1 LQEDGILK
9 KKTEPLKR
17 KRRKAESEPSAL
29 PAQLASQIVELLR
42 TNKKVR
48 GDHLSE
54 QEFAD
59 AFRVSRTPVR
69 EAFRLLEDMSVLEK
83 RPNRGY
89 FLLRDADALEHQ
101 HLQAGESED
110 RVYFDIAA
118 DRLSGALPERFT
130 ENQLMRRY
138 GVSRSRL
145 VKYLLQMQ
153 HEGWLE
159 RLPGHG
165 WEFQPTLNSPEVYE
179 QSFRFRLLIEPV
191 ALLEPGYTISPDT
204 ISHLRNQQKAML
216 DGGIFSYSRSHTF
229 QIGAT
234 FHETIVAAAQN
245 PFYVD
250 AIRRVNRLRRLMEYR
265 LTTGRSRM
273 IQQCKEH
280 LALLDILE
288 TGNYS
293 EASTYL
299 RKHLEG
305 AQAQKLGLAKKTG
318 SALSKT
324 VAHDL

>member
-1 LQEDGILK
+1 LD
-9 KKTEPLKR
+9 
-17 KRRKAESEPSAL
+17 SEPSAL
-29 PAQLASQIVELLR
+29 PTQLASQIVELLR
-42 TNKKVR
+42 TTRRVS
-48 GDHLSE
+48 GEHLSE
-54 QEFAD
+54 QELAD

-69 EAFRLLEDMSVLEK
+69 EAFRLLEEMSVLEK

-101 HLQAGESED
+101 YLQAGEAEE

-138 GVSRSRL
+138 DISRSRL
-145 VKYLLQMQ
+145 VKYLLRMQ
-153 HEGWLE
+153 HEGWLD

-191 ALLEPGYTISPDT
+191 ALLEPGYSISPDT
-204 ISHLRNQQKAML
+204 IAHLRGQQKAML

-229 QIGAT
+229 QIGAS
-234 FHETIVAAAQN
+234 FHEAIIGAAQN
-245 PFYVD
+245 PFLLD
-250 AIRRVNRLRRLMEYR
+250 SIRRVNRLRRLMEYR

-280 LALLDILE
+280 LALLDLLE
-288 TGNYS
+288 TGDYV
-293 EASTYL
+293 ASSAFL
-299 RKHLEG
+299 KKHLVG

-318 SALSKT
+318 GATPKT
-324 VAHDL
+324 IARDI

>member
-1 LQEDGILK
+1 MRDR
-9 KKTEPLKR
+9 TLKR
-17 KRRKAESEPSAL
+17 KRSATTEPEPSAL
-29 PAQLASQIVELLR
+29 PTQLASQIVELLR
-42 TNKKVR
+42 TAKR
-48 GDHLSE
+48 LSGEHLSE

-101 HLQAGESED
+101 HLQAGESEE

-138 GVSRSRL
+138 DVSRSRL

-179 QSFRFRLLIEPV
+179 QSFRFRLLVEPV
-191 ALLEPGYTISPDT
+191 ALLEPGYNLSQDSIAQ
-204 ISHLRNQQKAML
+204 LRAQQKAML

-245 PFYVD
+245 PFYLD

-265 LTTGRSRM
+265 LTAGRSRM

-280 LALLDILE
+280 LALLDIIE
-288 TGNYS
+288 SGNYR
-293 EASTYL
+293 EASAFL

-305 AQAQKLGLAKKTG
+305 AQTQKLGLAKKTG
-318 SALSKT
+318 TVLPKT
-324 VAHDL
+324 IAHDL

>member
-1 LQEDGILK
+1 M
-9 KKTEPLKR
+9 KR
-17 KRRKAESEPSAL
+17 KRSQSETEPSTL
-29 PAQLASQIVELLR
+29 PTQLASQIVELLR
-42 TNKKVR
+42 TTKRVC
-48 GDHLSE
+48 GEHLSE

-89 FLLRDADALEHQ
+89 FLLRDADVLESQ

-138 GVSRSRL
+138 DVSRSRL
-145 VKYLLQMQ
+145 VKYLLRMQ
-153 HEGWLE
+153 NEGWLE

-191 ALLEPGYTISPDT
+191 ALLEPGYSISLDT
-204 ISHLRNQQKAML
+204 IAQLRSQQKAML

-229 QIGAT
+229 QIGST

-245 PFYVD
+245 PFLLD

-288 TGNYS
+288 TRNYL
-293 EASTYL
+293 EASVFL
-299 RKHLEG
+299 RQHLEG
-305 AQAQKLGLAKKTG
+305 AQTQKLGLAKKTG
-318 SALSKT
+318 TALSKT
-324 VAHDL
+324 IAHDL

>member
-1 LQEDGILK
+1 
-9 KKTEPLKR
+9 LKR
-17 KRRKAESEPSAL
+17 KRSPAEPEPSAL
-29 PAQLASQIVELLR
+29 PTQLASQVVELLR
-42 TNKKVR
+42 TTKRVS
-48 GDHLSE
+48 GEHLSE

-69 EAFRLLEDMSVLEK
+69 EAFRLLEEMSVLEK

-101 HLQAGESED
+101 NLQAGESED

-138 GVSRSRL
+138 DVSRSRL

-165 WEFQPTLNSPEVYE
+165 WEFQPTLSSPEVYE

-191 ALLEPGYTISPDT
+191 ALLEQGYALSQDT
-204 ISHLRNQQKAML
+204 IAHLRAQQKAML

-245 PFYVD
+245 PFYLD

-265 LTTGRSRM
+265 LTAGRSRM

-288 TGNYS
+288 SGDYK
-293 EASTYL
+293 EASIFL

-305 AQAQKLGLAKKTG
+305 AQSSKLGLAKKAGPTP
-318 SALSKT
+318 AKKIL
-324 VAHDL
+324 HDL

>member
-1 LQEDGILK
+1 VKTK
-9 KKTEPLKR
+9 KSHLGT
-17 KRRKAESEPSAL
+17 EPSAL
-29 PAQLASQIVELLR
+29 PTQLASQIVEVLR
-42 TNKKVR
+42 TTKR
-48 GDHLSE
+48 QAGEHLSE

-69 EAFRLLEDMSVLEK
+69 EAFRLLEEMSVLEK

-89 FLLRDADALEHQ
+89 FLLREADTLEHQ
-101 HLQAGESED
+101 HLQAGEAED
-110 RVYFDIAA
+110 RIYFDIAA

-138 GVSRSRL
+138 DVSRSRL
-145 VKYLLQMQ
+145 VKYLLRMQ

-179 QSFRFRLLIEPV
+179 QSFRFRMLIEPI
-191 ALLEPGYTISPDT
+191 ALLEPGFALEADVIA
-204 ISHLRNQQKAML
+204 HLRNQQQAML

-234 FHETIVAAAQN
+234 FHETLIAGAQN
-245 PFYVD
+245 PFLLD
-250 AIRRVNRLRRLMEYR
+250 SIRRVNRLRRLMEYR

-280 LALLDILE
+280 LALLDLVE
-288 TGNYS
+288 HGDLKA
-293 EASTYL
+293 ASMFL
-299 RKHLEG
+299 QKHIEG
-305 AQAQKLGLAKKTG
+305 AQAQKLGLAQKTG
-318 SALSKT
+318 TNL
-324 VAHDL
+324 

>member
-1 LQEDGILK
+1 
-9 KKTEPLKR
+9 LKR
-17 KRRKAESEPSAL
+17 KRKQAAPEPSAL
-29 PAQLASQIVELLR
+29 PTQLASQIVELLR
-42 TNKKVR
+42 TAKR
-48 GDHLSE
+48 LSGEHLSE

-89 FLLRDADALEHQ
+89 FLLRDAEELEHQ
-101 HLQAGESED
+101 HLQASESED
-110 RVYFDIAA
+110 QVYFDIAA

-138 GVSRSRL
+138 NVSRSRL

-191 ALLEPGYTISPDT
+191 ALLEPGYSLSPDT
-204 ISHLRNQQKAML
+204 IEQLRTQQKAML

-229 QIGAT
+229 QIGAS
-234 FHETIVAAAQN
+234 FHEAIVAAAQN
-245 PFYVD
+245 PFYLD

-265 LTTGRSRM
+265 LTAGRARM

-288 TGNYS
+288 TGNYR
-293 EASTYL
+293 EASAFL
-299 RKHLEG
+299 RMHLEG
-305 AQAQKLGLAKKTG
+305 AQTQKLGLAKKTG
-318 SALSKT
+318 PVQAKSSARKS
-324 VAHDL
+324 

>member
-1 LQEDGILK
+1 
-9 KKTEPLKR
+9 LKR
-17 KRRKAESEPSAL
+17 KSSHTGTEPSAL
-29 PAQLASQIVELLR
+29 PTQLASQIVELLR
-42 TNKKVR
+42 TTKRKAEE
-48 GDHLSE
+48 HLSE

-69 EAFRLLEDMSVLEK
+69 EAFRLLEEMSVLEK

-101 HLQAGESED
+101 HLQAGEAED

-138 GVSRSRL
+138 DVSRSRL
-145 VKYLLQMQ
+145 VKYLLRMQ

-165 WEFQPTLNSPEVYE
+165 WEFQPTLSSPEVYE

-191 ALLEPGYTISPDT
+191 ALLEPGFALAPDVVA
-204 ISHLRNQQKAML
+204 HLRNQQQAML

-229 QIGAT
+229 QIGAA
-234 FHETIVAAAQN
+234 FHETIVAGSQN
-245 PFYVD
+245 PFLLD
-250 AIRRVNRLRRLMEYR
+250 SIRRVNRLRRLMEYR
-265 LTTGRSRM
+265 LTAGRSRM

-280 LALLDILE
+280 LALLDLIE
-288 TGNYS
+288 QGDFKG
-293 EASTYL
+293 ASIFL
-299 RKHLEG
+299 QKHLEG
-305 AQAQKLGLAKKTG
+305 ARAQKLGLAQKAGPT
-318 SALSKT
+318 SSKT
-324 VAHDL
+324 KLRDL

>member
-1 LQEDGILK
+1 MRDR
-9 KKTEPLKR
+9 TLKR
-17 KRRKAESEPSAL
+17 KRSPAEPEPSAL
-29 PAQLASQIVELLR
+29 PTQLASQIVELLR
-42 TNKKVR
+42 TNKRVC
-48 GDHLSE
+48 GEHLSE

-69 EAFRLLEDMSVLEK
+69 EAFRLLEEMSVLEK

-138 GVSRSRL
+138 DVSRSRL
-145 VKYLLQMQ
+145 VKYLLRMQ

-191 ALLEPGYTISPDT
+191 ALLEPGYNLSLDAITQ
-204 ISHLRNQQKAML
+204 LRSQQKAML

-245 PFYVD
+245 PFFLD

-288 TGNYS
+288 AGNYR
-293 EASTYL
+293 EASIFL

-305 AQAQKLGLAKKTG
+305 AQTQKLGLAKKTG
-318 SALSKT
+318 TALSKT
-324 VAHDL
+324 IARDL